1 MSHATF
7 HSEKRARGLSE
18 KILTRKE
25 VKNMHCETRSHHGRG
40 RHHCDCGQGHHRGS
54 CGCGCGGGFGRRF
67 LTKEEKIA
75 GLQEYLE
82 SLQKEAQ
89 AVEERIAALNK
100 EA

>member
-1 MSHATF
+1 
-7 HSEKRARGLSE
+7 
-18 KILTRKE
+18 
-25 VKNMHCETRSHHGRG
+25 MHCETRSHHGRG